1 MTTLLKNCAYVVTL
15 DADASVLRD
24 VDVLIDAGRISRII
38 DARDPLAEPIET
50 LDETIDCSRR
60 LVMPGLV
67 NLHTHLA
74 MTLLR
79 GLAEDVDLDGFL
91 TRVWAAEGA
100 IMDAATV
107 RLGTSLGALES
118 LRAGTTM
125 AADMYFHPDAGRAGA
140 AEVGLRLATGP
151 VLFDG
156 PGPDGLAWERR
167 LADVEAWPALAR
179 TLGGP
184 DAPDLACPHST
195 YLVSPGHL
203 ADLGQVVRG
212 WQRPLI
218 HTHVSE
224 TAAENAQVIAQTG
237 RRPVQ
242 VLADAG
248 LLDGTIGLVFGHG
261 VHLDLASDP
270 ALISGHATIA
280 HCPASN
286 LKLASGALHW
296 AASVSAGLA
305 LGIGTDGTSSSN
317 DLDLWVAMRL
327 AAMLARLTSG
337 RPDAVTSVDILRAAT
352 QVGAR
357 ALGMGDR
364 LGSVE
369 VGKDADLL
377 LIDLDAEHLTPV
389 HDVHALLVF
398 AAGRSDVSDVFV
410 AGERVIAD
418 RVSTTVDAEALR
430 AQSRERAAAAV
441 EALP

>member
-24 VDVLIDAGRISRII
+24 VDVLIDAGRIARII

-167 LADVEAWPALAR
+167 LPTSKPGPPAR

-184 DAPDLACPHST
+184 DARSRLPAQHLSRLA
-195 YLVSPGHL
+195 GHL

-212 WQRPLI
+212 WRRPLI

-224 TAAENAQVIAQTG
+224 TAAENAQVMAQTG

-270 ALISGHATIA
+270 ALIGGHATIA
-280 HCPASN
+280 HRPASN

-317 DLDLWVAMRL
+317 DLDLWVAM
-327 AAMLARLTSG
+327 ARRDA
-337 RPDAVTSVDILRAAT
+337 RPAHRGV
-352 QVGAR
+352 
-357 ALGMGDR
+357 
-364 LGSVE
+364 
-369 VGKDADLL
+369 
-377 LIDLDAEHLTPV
+377 
-389 HDVHALLVF
+389 
-398 AAGRSDVSDVFV
+398 
-410 AGERVIAD
+410 
-418 RVSTTVDAEALR
+418 
-430 AQSRERAAAAV
+430 
-441 EALP
+441 